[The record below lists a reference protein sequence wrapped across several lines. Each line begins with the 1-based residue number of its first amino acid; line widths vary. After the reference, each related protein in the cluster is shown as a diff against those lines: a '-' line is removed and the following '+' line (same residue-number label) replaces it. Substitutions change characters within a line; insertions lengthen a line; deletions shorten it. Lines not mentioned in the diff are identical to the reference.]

1 MDDVPLQLRDAAVE
15 WRRVDD
21 EIVALH
27 LESSMYLAINAT
39 GRLLWE
45 RLDAGGATR
54 ADLIAALRER
64 FGLDDERAATDVDA
78 FLAGLREQQLLV
90 EPAS

>member
-1 MDDVPLQLRDAAVE
+1 MPLQLRDAAVE

-27 LESSMYLAINAT
+27 LETSMYLAINAS

-45 RLDAGGATR
+45 RLAAGGATR
-54 ADLIAALRER
+54 ADLIAHLRAE
-64 FGLDDERAATDVDA
+64 FDLDEPRATADVDA
-78 FLAGLREQQLLV
+78 FLAGLREQDLLV
-90 EPAS
+90 